1 VEAVRQ
7 QQQQAAEG
15 RLQAMGKNIRS
26 KVERVAEAAEAE
38 AVGAAGGVVQGEK
51 RQLEAHQR
59 RLRKQK
65 PAGVLFLNAGE
76 AQQTP
81 SGVLHINDGDVAP
94 AELEA
99 QARRDAEVGVPFGS
113 APDWR
118 LGDIAEA
125 VGRGVK

>member
-1 VEAVRQ
+1 
-7 QQQQAAEG
+7 
-15 RLQAMGKNIRS
+15 L
-26 KVERVAEAAEAE
+26 
-38 AVGAAGGVVQGEK
+38 
-51 RQLEAHQR
+51 
-59 RLRKQK
+59 
-65 PAGVLFLNAGE
+65 PALTLPAP
-76 AQQTP
+76 ARALLQQTP